1 MKLSIKR
8 IIIITLVAAIVT
20 VIKVNAQSNS
30 ISTTGKWGQQIFLSD
45 VNGRAF
51 ENKYSDI
58 NGSAYLFPEFKY
70 ATIVLTDGR
79 QYTNVK
85 ARLNL
90 VEHEVNFIASNGEEG
105 YIGKGMVHT
114 ISFNDTTKQ
123 GIKTFSFQTGFPKTD
138 NQTVIH
144 FYQVLAN
151 GKIALVKSI
160 AKNIE
165 ERINELSG
173 EKSKEF
179 AVRENLYLQLGGE
192 LKRIKKE
199 ASFFLTIMSDHKD
212 AMSQYID
219 STRVSFKNEEQ
230 LIKLIN
236 YYNSL

>member
-1 MKLSIKR
+1 MKKYIL
-8 IIIITLVAAIVT
+8 IIFATQFVVVCNLQ
-20 VIKVNAQSNS
+20 AQANS

-51 ENKYSDI
+51 ENKYADI
-58 NGSAYLFPEFKY
+58 NGSAYLFPDFKFATIELADGRKY
-70 ATIVLTDGR
+70 A
-79 QYTNVK
+79 NVK

-90 VEHEVNFIASNGEEG
+90 VENEVNFIASNGEEG

-144 FYQVLAN
+144 FYQILAS
-151 GKIALVKSI
+151 GKIGLVKSI
-160 AKNIE
+160 SKNIE
-165 ERINELSG
+165 ERLNELSG

-179 AVRENLYLQLGGE
+179 AVRENLYLQVDGE

-199 ASFFLTIMSDHKD
+199 ASFFLGIMADQKE
-212 AMSQYID
+212 AISQFIN
-219 STRVSFKNEEQ
+219 TNKINFKNEDQ
-230 LIKLIN
+230 LIGLIS